1 MAAKSI
7 VLFDGVCNLCNGFV
21 NFLIERDTHDRFQFG
36 SLQSEV
42 VRELLRPFHYS
53 TDEISTVLLI
63 EDGQLHAQS
72 TAVLKIF
79 RQMPGA
85 WPLMYSFMVLPRP
98 FRDFL
103 YNLVARNRYKIF
115 GRKDACRIPTPEL
128 QSKFVG

>member
-1 MAAKSI
+1 MAARSI

-21 NFLIERDTHDRFQFG
+21 NFLIDRDPHDRFQFG
-36 SLQSEV
+36 SLQSESV
-42 VRELLRPFHYS
+42 KGLLRPFNYS

-63 EDGQLHAQS
+63 QDGQLYSQS

-85 WPLMYSFMVLPRP
+85 WPLMYAFVVLPKP
-98 FRDFL
+98 IRDFF

-115 GRKDACRIPTPEL
+115 GRKDTCRIPTREL
-128 QSKFVG
+128 RSKFVG

>member
-1 MAAKSI
+1 MPAKSI

-21 NFLIERDTHDRFQFG
+21 NFLIDRDTHDRFQFG
-36 SLQSEV
+36 SLQSESAK
-42 VRELLRPFHYS
+42 ELLRPFHYS
-53 TDEISTVLLI
+53 TGEISTVLLI
-63 EDGQLHAQS
+63 EDGRLHAQS

-85 WPLMYSFMVLPRP
+85 WPLMYGFMVLPRP

-115 GRKDACRIPTPEL
+115 GRKDTCRIPTPEL
-128 QSKFVG
+128 RSKFVG